1 MTASKFAKKDP
12 FILEVCNGI
21 RHHVGTKKALESQR
35 INAFDDR
42 DNAVSEMR
50 EMDDHEADEFK
61 ALQAMHSEAV
71 LLIDD
76 LNTRIKW
83 HTKQIDELVEKGDEP
98 GIDVLFD
105 PTVEQLAKPKKPKD
119 EQLEFGEG
127 ETPVKPIGRAGPV
140 KPEVPA
146 PDMGD
151 GVDEH
156 LKASVLELDA
166 PEKAKGLA
174 QDAGYRTVGALAA
187 LYDTRDAHEI
197 QGVLNASENHVRNLG
212 KALKVYRST
221 HRRVMVEV
229 EHGG

>member
-1 MTASKFAKKDP
+1 MTASKFAKSAP

-35 INAFDDR
+35 VNAFDDR

-61 ALQAMHSEAV
+61 ALQARHSEAV

-83 HTKQIDELVEKGDEP
+83 RTKQIDELVEKGDEP

-105 PTVEQLAKPKKPKD
+105 PTAEQLAKPKKPKD
-119 EQLEFGEG
+119 DQLEFGEG

-166 PEKAKGLA
+166 PEKAKSLA
-174 QDAGYRTVGALAA
+174 SAAGYTTVGALAKLFEDQA
-187 LYDTRDAHEI
+187 SHEVQVI
-197 QGVLNASENHVRNLG
+197 LNASENAVRQLH
-212 KALKVYRST
+212 KAVKTFRSE
-221 HRRVMVEV
+221 HRKVMVEV
-229 EHGG
+229 EQGG